1 MDDSGDLMVKFLAL
15 AGGRGKG
22 VVGRGP
28 GEVGSCEMSDELM
41 GKLVDP
47 PGNGDVDGAAG
58 AVESGKFAGNV
69 DFLTGSM

>member
-1 MDDSGDLMVKFLAL
+1 MVKFLAL
-15 AGGRGKG
+15 AGGNGPG
-22 VVGRGP
+22 VMGCGP

-47 PGNGDVDGAAG
+47 PGNGDVEGAAG
-58 AVESGKFAGNV
+58 AAGDVESGKFAGNV